1 MAAAHEGEALA
12 FDEGLRNG
20 LAIQVDELWFV
31 IEEFQLARPA
41 GHEKENHVFGARGE
55 MRRFWSE
62 WINELWRVRSK
73 KALIAEE

>member
-1 MAAAHEGEALA
+1 MAAAHEGETLA

-41 GHEKENHVFGARGE
+41 GHEKENHVFGARRK
-55 MRRFWSE
+55 MRQFWRK
-62 WINELWRVRSK
+62 WIDELWPVSGK
-73 KALIAEE
+73 DSMIAQE